1 MGDER
6 PTLRP
11 PGRLDVLLGALAS
24 LVLVVLTVA
33 CVEVGFTIFALILF
47 WALGYHISITR

>member
-47 WALGYHISITR
+47 GALGYHISIYR